1 MNLFDSNSGSSI
13 LKKPIFLVLL
23 LIFIIIT
30 AKFIASK
37 GIVIGML
44 IVFLPIAIIFI
55 NRVFINPR
63 IGLLSVFIVE
73 FFVLGLGRYIQ
84 GIPLGLTVD
93 GLLILTYLALFF
105 KYFNEKIDWSPA
117 NNILTYL
124 ALMWFGYALL
134 QIVNPETLSRMAW
147 FYAMRGVSLYM
158 LLTIPLVFIL
168 WRNPKDIERF
178 LILWAI
184 FSIVGTLKGLSQK
197 IFGVD
202 PWEQAWLDSGGAITH
217 VLFGKL
223 RIFSFYTDAGQFG
236 AAQGHAGVVFL
247 ILFLVYKDK
256 IHILKRVL
264 FLMAGLLGLYGMLIS
279 GTRGAIAVPIAGF
292 FLYLILTKN
301 IKILAFG
308 IVFGLSI
315 FFVIKYTTI
324 GNQNADIRRLRS
336 AFDPND
342 PSLQTRLNNQKII
355 KTYLASRP
363 FGGGIGSSGAWGQR
377 FSPHGFLSNVATD
390 SWYVVI
396 WAEQGIIGLILHL
409 MILFFIV
416 LKSSYYI
423 MFHIRDELLKG
434 QMMALACGIL
444 GVMGA
449 SYGNA
454 VLGQMPTGIIMYI
467 SMAFLFMSP
476 SFDAI
481 LQNDKGV
488 SETTIQNL

>member
-1 MNLFDSNSGSSI
+1 MNLFDSNSGSAI
-13 LKKPIFLVLL
+13 LKKPIFLVFL
-23 LIFIIIT
+23 LIFVIIT

-134 QIVNPETLSRMAW
+134 QIVNPEALSRMAW

-178 LILWAI
+178 LLLWAV

-256 IHILKRVL
+256 IHLLKRFL
-264 FLMAGLLGLYGMLIS
+264 FLLAGLLGLYGMLIS

-308 IVFGLSI
+308 IVLGLSI

-355 KTYLASRP
+355 KTYLSSRP

-416 LKSSYYI
+416 LKSSYFI
-423 MFHIRDELLKG
+423 MFRIRDELLKG

-488 SETTIQNL
+488 SKNTIQNL